1 MSECRLIK
9 KPVVPK
15 YVADWYEDNKNQFE
29 DNLFDLLW
37 EHRDCSFENKL
48 SAWLNH
54 LPNKPIET
62 LVNMHQFGYEI
73 KKEKLMYTAKL
84 KSTGE
89 YLHYDT
95 RTDKIH
101 HLFQNDERAKKSGL
115 YHFSEDELRKYNA
128 WGNEAYEVN
137 EVKE

>member
-1 MSECRLIK
+1 MKEYREIE

-15 YVADWYEDNKNQFE
+15 YVAYWYEGNKNQFE

-37 EHRDCSFENKL
+37 EHRDRSFENKL
-48 SAWLNH
+48 STWLNH

-73 KKEKLMYTAKL
+73 EKEEIMYTAKL
-84 KSTGE
+84 KSTDE

-95 RTDKIH
+95 RTCKVH
-101 HLFQNDERAKKSGL
+101 HLFQSEERAKKSRL
-115 YHFSEDELRKYNA
+115 YHFTEDELKKYNA
-128 WGNEAYEVN
+128 WENEAYEVN
-137 EVKE
+137 EVEE